1 MIRTAIKCPWA
12 MSGSSAVAS
21 KRKHLAANV
30 FTCLSLVGLLG
41 LLGLSACTSKIPPP
55 VAPYQRPVLVE
66 PVEASVAVPAQSTVV
81 IDWLSWWKSFKD
93 PMLDALLL
101 EAAGQS
107 QDLALASARIEE
119 ARSVLALNQ
128 ANFYPS
134 VDLNVGANARGL
146 SENSATFPPGGRT
159 TSKDRQYGLSAS
171 YEVDFWG
178 RYARADD
185 AARARLLGQ
194 GAARGTVLTT
204 LYANVAQS
212 YFALRT
218 LDAQLLLAERT
229 LANRQETFKLQERR
243 LKGGVIGE
251 LDLRQAQAEAI
262 GVESTV
268 RTVRQ
273 NRRNAETALALLLGR
288 KPAQISSP
296 DIARGS
302 DLLALY
308 DAQLAINASSAGLP
322 SELLN
327 RRPDLL
333 SAEQSLIA
341 AQADIA
347 QARTAYF
354 PRLTLTAG
362 LGQQSKELGNLLSGS
377 SIFWNIIGNLTQP
390 VFRAGTIDATMA
402 AATARQR
409 QALAQ
414 YTLAVQSAFKDVA
427 EALNN
432 LETGRELNAITSKRL
447 DALRA
452 SLRLAD
458 IRYKGGY
465 SNYLEVLSAQRDLAL
480 AESAQLDVQRAQLLA
495 VVSFYKALGGGWDST
510 NLAEQVSAK

>member
-1 MIRTAIKCPWA
+1 
-12 MSGSSAVAS
+12 
-21 KRKHLAANV
+21 
-30 FTCLSLVGLLG
+30 
-41 LLGLSACTSKIPPP
+41 
-55 VAPYQRPVLVE
+55 
-66 PVEASVAVPAQSTVV
+66 
-81 IDWLSWWKSFKD
+81 
-93 PMLDALLL
+93 
-101 EAAGQS
+101 
-107 QDLALASARIEE
+107 
-119 ARSVLALNQ
+119 
-128 ANFYPS
+128 
-134 VDLNVGANARGL
+134 
-146 SENSATFPPGGRT
+146 
-159 TSKDRQYGLSAS
+159 
-171 YEVDFWG
+171 
-178 RYARADD
+178 
-185 AARARLLGQ
+185 
-194 GAARGTVLTT
+194 
-204 LYANVAQS
+204 
-212 YFALRT
+212 
-218 LDAQLLLAERT
+218 
-229 LANRQETFKLQERR
+229 
-243 LKGGVIGE
+243 

-262 GVESTV
+262 SVESTV
-268 RTVRQ
+268 RTLRQ

-296 DIARGS
+296 EIARGS

-377 SIFWNIIGNLTQP
+377 SIFWNVIGNLTQP

-432 LETGRELNAITSKRL
+432 LEAGRELNTITSKRL
-447 DALRA
+447 EALRA

-495 VVSFYKALGGGWDST
+495 VVSFYKALGGGWDAAS
-510 NLAEQVSAK
+510 LAEQVKAK